1 MDYRRKLMGCSA
13 LLGAAMTKL
22 GIFAATILAAAG
34 ATSGAWAA
42 DAAASKAAPASTSAT
57 PSASAPKTCTGVWD
71 FIETDC
77 QLTWYG
83 ITLYGAID
91 AGFTYQTHGAPLDP
105 RSPPGSAY
113 IVQRY
118 SQGPRWSLAPNGLQ
132 NSYIGIKGTEP
143 IGWNTSVVFALDAGF
158 DPYSLKLSSGPGSAA
173 HNAGI
178 PQNLQSTWA
187 DSSRAG
193 QFYNGNGYVGV
204 SSPTYGT
211 LTVFRQNSLTYDG
224 VLEYDP
230 MGASYAFSPI
240 GWQGITCGGGN
251 TENCRHTTS
260 LKYRLNIGQAR
271 VAAIW
276 QFGGYGQDNASNGA
290 YQFGVGGDIPHL
302 ANGVLSVDA
311 IYSYV
316 KDSVSTAVLGGS
328 TDANGNPIPPFLPA
342 VLTATISDNRAVML
356 LARYTNGPLKLYAGF
371 EQIRYS
377 APSDPQTA
385 FTNVAG
391 DFVCLGCQAFNNTN
405 ISNTSFGAA
414 GLADRIFDIYW
425 TGMKYAVTNQVDV
438 IAAYYHYTQHSSF
451 GTPTGGVQFCDGKEH
466 AQCAGTLNA
475 VSGVVDWRFA
485 PKWDVYI
492 GAFWTEFNGGL
503 SNSFFVNNNVA
514 TTAGLRFKY

>member
-1 MDYRRKLMGCSA
+1 MSAA
-13 LLGAAMTKL
+13 LLGAWL
-22 GIFAATILAAAG
+22 GVFAAPILAAVG
-34 ATSGAWAA
+34 AASGAWAA
-42 DAAASKAAPASTSAT
+42 DAAASKAAPASTSAST
-57 PSASAPKTCTGVWD
+57 STSAPKTCTGAWD

-105 RSPPGSAY
+105 RSAVGSAY
-113 IVQRY
+113 LVQKY
-118 SQGPRWSLAPNGLQ
+118 SQGSRWSLAPNGLQ

-143 IGWNTSVVFALDAGF
+143 IAGDTSVVFALDAGF
-158 DPYSLKLSSGPGSAA
+158 DPYSLKFSNGPGSVA

-178 PQNLQSTWA
+178 PQNLQTSWA

-204 SSPTYGT
+204 SSKTFGT

-240 GWQGITCGGGN
+240 GFQGITCGGGD

-290 YQFGVGGDIPHL
+290 YQVGVGGDIPHL
-302 ANGVLSVDA
+302 ANGVLSFDA

-316 KDSVSTAVLGGS
+316 RDAVSEAAAPGT
-328 TDANGNPIPPFLPA
+328 TDVNGTPIPPFLPQA
-342 VLTATISDNRAVML
+342 LTATISDNRAVML
-356 LARYTNGPLKLYAGF
+356 LAKYTNGPLKLYAGY
-371 EQIRYS
+371 EQIRFS

-385 FTNVAG
+385 FTDVAG
-391 DFVCLGCQAFNNTN
+391 DFVCINCVAFNNTN
-405 ISNTSFGAA
+405 IVNTAFGAN
-414 GLADRIFDIYW
+414 GLADRIMQIAW
-425 TGMKYAVTNQVDV
+425 TGVKYSVTEQVDV
-438 IAAYYHYTQHSSF
+438 IAAYYHYNQNSFF
-451 GTPTGGVQFCDGKEH
+451 GTAAGAAPCSGSNH
-466 AQCAGTLNA
+466 SQCSGTLNA
-475 VSGVVDWRFA
+475 ISGVIDWRFA
-485 PKWDVYI
+485 PKWDVYV
-492 GAFWTEFNGGL
+492 GVFRSQFNGGL
-503 SNSFFVNNNVA
+503 ANAFFVDNNVA
-514 TTAGLRFKY
+514 TTAGLRFRY

>member
-1 MDYRRKLMGCSA
+1 MIVMLRQ
-13 LLGAAMTKL
+13 GAAMTKL
-22 GIFAATILAAAG
+22 GIFVATILAAAG
-34 ATSGAWAA
+34 AASRVEAWAA
-42 DAAASKAAPASTSAT
+42 DGAAGKASPAKASPATAAST
-57 PSASAPKTCTGVWD
+57 PKTCTGVWD

-113 IVQRY
+113 LVQRY
-118 SQGPRWSLAPNGLQ
+118 SRSARWDLAPNGLQ

-143 IGWNTSVVFALDAGF
+143 IGLNTSVVFALDAGF
-158 DPYSLKLSSGPGSAA
+158 DPYSLKLSNGPGSAA

-178 PQNLQSTWA
+178 PQNQQTSWT

-193 QFYNGNGYVGV
+193 QWYNGNGYVGV
-204 SSPTYGT
+204 SSPSYGT

-260 LKYRLNIGQAR
+260 LKYRLTVGQFR
-271 VAAIW
+271 VAGLW
-276 QFGGYGQDNASNGA
+276 QFGGYGQNNAADGA
-290 YQFGVGGDIPHL
+290 WQAEVGGDIPNL
-302 ANGVLSVDA
+302 ANGVLSFDA

-316 KDSVSTAVLGGS
+316 RDSVGTALLGGS
-328 TDANGNPIPPFLPA
+328 TDVNGNPIPPFLPQ

-356 LARYTNGPLKLYAGF
+356 LARYTNGPLQLYAGF
-371 EQIRYS
+371 EQIPYS

-385 FTNVAG
+385 FTNIAG
-391 DFVCLGCQAFNNTN
+391 DFVCLG
-405 ISNTSFGAA
+405 
-414 GLADRIFDIYW
+414 
-425 TGMKYAVTNQVDV
+425 
-438 IAAYYHYTQHSSF
+438 
-451 GTPTGGVQFCDGKEH
+451 
-466 AQCAGTLNA
+466 
-475 VSGVVDWRFA
+475 
-485 PKWDVYI
+485 
-492 GAFWTEFNGGL
+492 
-503 SNSFFVNNNVA
+503 
-514 TTAGLRFKY
+514 

>member
-1 MDYRRKLMGCSA
+1 
-13 LLGAAMTKL
+13 MTKL
-22 GIFAATILAAAG
+22 GILAATMLAG
-34 ATSGAWAA
+34 AANAAWAA
-42 DAAASKAAPASTSAT
+42 EPAASKAAPASTSAT
-57 PSASAPKTCTGVWD
+57 TSASAPKTCTGVWD
-71 FIETDC
+71 FISTDC

-118 SQGPRWSLAPNGLQ
+118 SRSARWDIAPNGLS
-132 NSYIGIKGTEP
+132 NSLIGIKGTEP
-143 IGWNTSVVFALDAGF
+143 IGGNTSLVFALDAGL
-158 DPYSLKLSSGPGSAA
+158 DPYSFKFSNGPGSAA
-173 HNAGI
+173 HNAGV
-178 PQNLQSTWA
+178 PQDQQTSWA

-204 SSPTYGT
+204 SSPSYGT

-230 MGASYAFSPI
+230 MSASYAFSPI
-240 GWQGITCGGGN
+240 GWQGLTCGGGN

-260 LKYRLNIGQAR
+260 LKYRLTVGQAR

-276 QFGGYGQDNASNGA
+276 QFGGYGQNNASNGA
-290 YQFGVGGDIPHL
+290 YQVGVGGDIPNL
-302 ANGVLSVDA
+302 ANGVLSFDV
-311 IYSYV
+311 IYSWV
-316 KDSVSTAVLGGS
+316 KDSVSTTVLGGS
-328 TDANGNPIPPFLPA
+328 TDANGNPIPPFLPD
-342 VLTATISDNRAVML
+342 VLTATISDNTAVMV

-377 APSDPQTA
+377 APSDPQMA
-385 FTNVAG
+385 FTNIAG

-414 GLADRIFDIYW
+414 GFADRIFDVYW
-425 TGMKYAVTNQVDV
+425 TGVKYAVTNQVDV
-438 IAAYYHYTQHSSF
+438 IAAYYHYQQHSHF
-451 GTPTGGVQFCDGKEH
+451 GTPTGGVMFCDGKEH

-475 VSGVVDWRFA
+475 ISGVIDWKFA
-485 PKWDVYI
+485 PKWDVYV
-492 GAFWTEFNGGL
+492 GLMYTEFNGGL

-514 TTAGLRFKY
+514 TTAGLRFRY

>member
-1 MDYRRKLMGCSA
+1 
-13 LLGAAMTKL
+13 MTKL

-34 ATSGAWAA
+34 ACCGVSAA
-42 DAAASKAAPASTSAT
+42 DA
-57 PSASAPKTCTGVWD
+57 APKTCTGLWD

-91 AGFTYQTHGAPLDP
+91 AGFTYQTHGAPFDP

-118 SQGPRWSLAPNGLQ
+118 SRSSSRWDLAPNGLQ
-132 NSYIGIKGTEP
+132 NSFIGIKGTEP
-143 IGWNTSVVFALDAGF
+143 IGGNTSVVFALDAGF
-158 DPYSLKLSSGPGSAA
+158 DPYSFKLSSGPGSAA
-173 HNAGI
+173 HNAGV
-178 PQNLQSTWA
+178 PQDQQTSWA

-193 QFYNGNGYVGV
+193 QWYNGNGYVGL
-204 SSPTYGT
+204 SSQTYGT

-240 GWQGITCGGGN
+240 GWQGLTCGGGN

-260 LKYRLNIGQAR
+260 LKYRLTVGQAR

-276 QFGGYGQDNASNGA
+276 QFGGYGQNNASNSA
-290 YQFGVGGDIPHL
+290 YQVGVGGDIPNL
-302 ANGVLSVDA
+302 ANGVLSFDA

-316 KDSVSTAVLGGS
+316 KDSVSTTVLGGS
-328 TDANGNPIPPFLPA
+328 TDANGNPIPPFLPD

-377 APSDPQTA
+377 APSDPQMA
-385 FTNVAG
+385 FTNIAG

-405 ISNTSFGAA
+405 INNTSFGAA
-414 GLADRIFDIYW
+414 GFADRIFDVYW
-425 TGMKYAVTNQVDV
+425 TGVKYAVTSQVDV
-438 IAAYYHYTQHSSF
+438 IAAYYRYQQHSNF
-451 GTPTGGVQFCDGKEH
+451 GTPTGGVMPCDGKEH
-466 AQCAGTLNA
+466 SQCAGTLNA
-475 VSGVVDWRFA
+475 ISGVIDWKFA

-492 GAFWTEFNGGL
+492 GLMRSQFNGGL
-503 SNSFFVNNNVA
+503 SNSFFVNDNVA